1 MARAHYYLV
10 VGWCAAQVASRKP
23 TLCQIAQRV
32 LLSVT
37 ILPVLSL
44 DGFDV
49 LEYLAQLIGL
59 YRLLDAVDLVPLQEP
74 GPCLVNVTSYTECQN

>member
-1 MARAHYYLV
+1 MARAHYDLV

-23 TLCQIAQRV
+23 TLCQVAQRI

-37 ILPVLSL
+37 ILSVLSL

-49 LEYLAQLIGL
+49 FEYLAQLIGL
-59 YRLLDAVDLVPLQEP
+59 YRLLNAVDLVPLQEP
-74 GPCLVNVTSYTECQN
+74 GLCLVNVTSYAKC